1 MTGWDAFSARV
12 QALIEE
18 LKGQAQ
24 NCRRIGFGPKSEKP
38 DPAQLEP
45 ALEDLETAIDE
56 TQEQILANATDPQ
69 AQPVVVEYL

>member
-1 MTGWDAFSARV
+1 
-12 QALIEE
+12 
-18 LKGQAQ
+18 
-24 NCRRIGFGPKSEKP
+24 
-38 DPAQLEP
+38 LEP